1 MKGVSSVIAII
12 LILMIVIALAA
23 LAYTW
28 FSGIFASLTSTAG
41 TAVTTTTGA
50 MATQFRIESSRY
62 TTSPFVSI
70 LTTIRNTGSQSF
82 NASTTIVGLYF
93 DNALWT
99 GAVTPTAGAGCTVAA
114 SNGYMLDKGCVI
126 TYTIVPSAVACPI
139 CPGICNNMT
148 KVTVGTG
155 LMDTSSLVC

>member
-1 MKGVSSVIAII
+1 
-12 LILMIVIALAA
+12 

-50 MATQFRIESSRY
+50 MTTQFRIESSRY
-62 TTSPFVSI
+62 TSGTGI
-70 LTTIRNTGSQSF
+70 ATTIRNIGSQSF
-82 NASTTIVGLYF
+82 NASSAVVGLYF
-93 DNALWT
+93 DNSLWT
-99 GAVTPTAGAGCTVAA
+99 GAITPTAGAGCTVGS